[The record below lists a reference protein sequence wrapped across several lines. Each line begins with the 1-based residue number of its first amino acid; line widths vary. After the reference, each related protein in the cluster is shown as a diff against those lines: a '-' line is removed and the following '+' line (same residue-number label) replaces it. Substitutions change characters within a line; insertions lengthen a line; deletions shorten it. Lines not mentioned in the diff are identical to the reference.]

1 MCEAYRDWKGMSVHM
16 VEEKYEIGGM
26 HCAACS
32 SAVERVTRKLPGVER
47 SEVNLPMNL
56 LTISYDGAQCTPEMI
71 IAKVE
76 KAGFTVKLKEDAGT
90 QAKGQGTAV
99 NDAVEEEKQ
108 LRREKISLIAS
119 VVFAGVLLLVSMG
132 HMLIKGFPLPD
143 IIAPDTHPVNFSLV
157 QLLLTIPVLFL
168 GKKFFVGGFRSLI
181 HRNPNMDTLVAVSA
195 TASFLYSLVMT
206 FLITDHPHLVHSL
219 YYESAAVVVALVSVG
234 KYMEASNKEKTK
246 EAITRLMA
254 LAPENAI
261 LVDENGQ
268 WEVPLSMIKVGDTV
282 LVKPGA
288 RVPLDGVVKSGSGS
302 VNEAMLT
309 GESLPVEKHEGS
321 EVIGG
326 SVSVD
331 GALYIEVTRVGE
343 DTTLAK
349 IIRFVEEAQGRK
361 APIAKIADKVA
372 GVFVPVVMG
381 IALVAGV
388 FWMVFGPELGVE
400 GDAFSFAL
408 KIFTSVLV
416 IACPCALGLAT
427 PTAIIVG
434 TGLGASKGILIRS
447 GEALEQTHKVKV
459 VILDKTGTVTEG
471 KPVVTDLAAEDEEE
485 LLRTAY
491 VLENLSEHPLAKAVC
506 EAAHARGIGGSGFA
520 GMQKENVCGTNSECS
535 VTDSEQDEKML
546 SEAVASNRITEFQN
560 ISGRGLM
567 AVDGDGC
574 KVLAGNAALLE
585 ENGVSTEPFRAKAE
599 QLQAQGKT
607 LVFVAR
613 DSQALGVIGIADTIK
628 PDAKEA
634 LAELKQFGIKTV
646 LLTGDNRAAAEFI
659 GAEAGVDEVIAEVL
673 PTQKA
678 EVVQG
683 YQSKG
688 NCVMMVGDG
697 INDAPALVQAD
708 VGCAIGNGSDIA
720 IDSAKIVLMKSE
732 LMDVVRAIRLSRLTI
747 RNIKQNLFWAFCY
760 NVLGIPVAAG
770 ILYPA
775 FGLLLSPMIGGL
787 AMSMSSLF
795 VVTNALRLKTK
806 RL

>member
-1 MCEAYRDWKGMSVHM
+1 MA
-16 VEEKYEIGGM
+16 EEIYEIGGM

-32 SAVERVTRKLPGVER
+32 SAVERVTKKLPGVER
-47 SEVNLPMNL
+47 SEVNLPMNR
-56 LTISYDGAQCTPEMI
+56 LTIVYDEALCTPEMI

-76 KAGFTVKLKEDAGT
+76 KAGFTAKLKEDAGK
-90 QAKGQGTAV
+90 QAGNGSLGQMTA
-99 NDAVEEEKQ
+99 DEEAKAGKQ
-108 LRREKISLIAS
+108 LRREKLSLITSAI
-119 VVFAGVLLLVSMG
+119 FAGVLLVVSMG
-132 HMLIKGFPLPD
+132 HMLIQGFPLPD
-143 IIAPDTHPVNFSLV
+143 IIAPDTHPVNFALV
-157 QLLLTIPVLFL
+157 QLLLTIPVLIL
-168 GKKFFVGGFRSLI
+168 GKKFFIGGFRSLL

-206 FLITDHPHLVHSL
+206 FLITDQPHLVHSL

-309 GESLPVEKHEGS
+309 GESLPVEKCEGS

-372 GVFVPVVMG
+372 GVFVPVVMM
-381 IALVAGV
+381 IALAAGV
-388 FWMVFGPELGVE
+388 FWMVFGPGLGVE
-400 GDAFSFAL
+400 GDVFSFAL

-447 GEALEQTHKVKV
+447 GEALEQTHKVQV

-471 KPVVTDLAAEDEEE
+471 KPVVTNLIAEDEEL

-491 VLENLSEHPLAKAVC
+491 LLESLSEHPLATAVC
-506 EAAHARGIGGSGFA
+506 EAARERGIVAPTGALENLCGDSGKKQIEPGSG
-520 GMQKENVCGTNSECS
+520 GVGDNHPVNG
-535 VTDSEQDEKML
+535 
-546 SEAVASNRITEFQN
+546 FQN
-560 ISGRGLM
+560 ISGRGLA
-567 AVDGDGC
+567 AVDGESLTL
-574 KVLAGNAALLE
+574 LAGNAALLE
-585 ENGVSTEPFRAKAE
+585 ENGVSIAQYRVAAE
-599 QLQAQGKT
+599 RLQAQGKT
-607 LVFVAR
+607 LVYVAR
-613 DSQALGVIGIADTIK
+613 GRQALGVIGIADTIK

-634 LAELKQFGIKTV
+634 IAELKRIGVRTV

-678 EVVQG
+678 EVVQD

-747 RNIKQNLFWAFCY
+747 RNIEQNLFWAFCY

-770 ILYPA
+770 VLYPA

-787 AMSMSSLF
+787 AMSLSSLF

-806 RL
+806 KL

>member
-1 MCEAYRDWKGMSVHM
+1 MR
-16 VEEKYEIGGM
+16 EEKYEIGGM

-32 SAVERVTRKLPGVER
+32 SAVERVTKKLPGVER
-47 SEVNLPMNL
+47 SEVNLPMNR
-56 LTISYDGAQCTPEMI
+56 LTIVYDETQCTPEMI

-76 KAGFTVKLKEDAGT
+76 KAGFTAKRKDDVRT
-90 QAKGQGTAV
+90 QASGKGSAVRTDGGDGTERDGA
-99 NDAVEEEKQ
+99 DATEEKQ
-108 LRREKISLIAS
+108 LQREKSSLIAS
-119 VVFAGVLLLVSMG
+119 VLFAGVLLVVSMG
-132 HMLIKGFPLPD
+132 HMLIQGFPMPD
-143 IIAPDTHPVNFSLV
+143 IIAPDTHPVNFALV
-157 QLLLTIPVLFL
+157 QLLLTIPVLIL
-168 GKKFFVGGFRSLI
+168 GKKFFVGGFRSLFY
-181 HRNPNMDTLVAVSA
+181 RNPNMDTLVAVSA

-234 KYMEASNKEKTK
+234 KYMEARNKEKTK
-246 EAITRLMA
+246 EAITGLMA
-254 LAPENAI
+254 LAPEEAI

-288 RVPLDGVVKSGSGS
+288 RVPLDGVVKSGEGS

-331 GALYIEVTRVGE
+331 GALYVTVTRVGE
-343 DTTLAK
+343 DTTLSK

-361 APIAKIADKVA
+361 APIAKLADKVA
-372 GVFVPVVMG
+372 GVFVPVVMA
-381 IALVAGV
+381 IAVAAGA
-388 FWMVFGPELGVE
+388 FWMIFGPGLGVE

-447 GEALEQTHKVKV
+447 GEALELTHKTQV

-471 KPVVTDLAAEDEEE
+471 KPVVTDLVAEDEEE
-485 LLRTAY
+485 MLRTAY
-491 VLENLSEHPLAKAVC
+491 LLESLSEHPLAKAVC
-506 EAAHARGIGGSGFA
+506 AAARERGTAGSEPVRGKDCCA
-520 GMQKENVCGTNSECS
+520 SMDACSEIN
-535 VTDSEQDEKML
+535 TEQEEIVL
-546 SEAVASNRITEFQN
+546 SERFEANRVTKFEN
-560 ISGRGLM
+560 ISGRGLT
-567 AVDGDGC
+567 AVDGNGA
-574 KVLAGNAALLE
+574 KLLAGNATLLE
-585 ENGVSTEPFRAKAE
+585 ENDVPTEAFRVEAE
-599 QLQAQGKT
+599 RLQAQGKT
-607 LVFVAR
+607 LVYVAR
-613 DSQALGVIGIADTIK
+613 AGQVLGVFGIADTIK
-628 PDAKEA
+628 PDAREA
-634 LAELKQFGIKTV
+634 IAELKRIGIKTV
-646 LLTGDNRAAAEFI
+646 LLTGDHRAAAEYI
-659 GAEAGVDEVIAEVL
+659 GAQAGVDEVIAEVL

-678 EVVQG
+678 EVVQD

-770 ILYPA
+770 VLYPA
-775 FGLLLSPMIGGL
+775 LGLLLSPMIGGL
-787 AMSMSSLF
+787 AMSLSSLF

>member
-1 MCEAYRDWKGMSVHM
+1 MI
-16 VEEKYEIGGM
+16 EEIYEIGGM

-32 SAVERVTRKLPGVER
+32 SAVERVTKKLPGVER
-47 SEVNLPMNL
+47 SEVNLPMNR
-56 LTISYDGAQCTPEMI
+56 LTIVYDEAQCTPEMI

-76 KAGFTVKLKEDAGT
+76 KAGFTAKQKKEEKTTASNGKPFGDADGEN
-90 QAKGQGTAV
+90 A
-99 NDAVEEEKQ
+99 EKQ

-119 VVFAGVLLLVSMG
+119 VIFAGLLLVVSMG
-132 HMLIKGFPLPD
+132 HMLIKGFPMPD
-143 IIAPDTHPVNFSLV
+143 IISPDTHPVNFALV
-157 QLLLTIPVLFL
+157 QLLLAIPVLIL
-168 GKKFFVGGFRSLI
+168 GKKFFIGGLRSLF

-288 RVPLDGVVKSGSGS
+288 RVPLDGVVQSGSGS

-309 GESLPVEKHEGS
+309 GESLPVEKHDGS

-331 GALYIEVTRVGE
+331 GVLYVKVTRIGD

-372 GVFVPVVMG
+372 GVFVPVVMA
-381 IALVAGV
+381 IALAAGA
-388 FWMVFGPELGVE
+388 FWMVFGPGLGVE
-400 GDAFSFAL
+400 GDVFSFAL

-447 GEALEQTHKVKV
+447 GEALEQTHKTQV

-471 KPVVTDLAAEDEEE
+471 KPVVTDLVAEDEEE
-485 LLRTAY
+485 LLRTAFL
-491 VLENLSEHPLAKAVC
+491 LEQLSEHPLAKAVC
-506 EAAHARGIGGSGFA
+506 EAVRERGIVA
-520 GMQKENVCGTNSECS
+520 ENQI
-535 VTDSEQDEKML
+535 TD
-546 SEAVASNRITEFQN
+546 FQN

-567 AVDGDGC
+567 AVDRGGLTL
-574 KVLAGNAALLE
+574 LAGNAALLE
-585 ENGVSTEPFRAKAE
+585 ENDVPIETFRAKAE

-613 DSQALGVIGIADTIK
+613 GGQALGVIGIADTIK
-628 PDAKEA
+628 PDAKGA
-634 LAELKQFGIKTV
+634 IAELKRIGIKTV

-659 GAEAGVDEVIAEVL
+659 GAEAGVDDVIAEVL

-770 ILYPA
+770 VLYPV
-775 FGLLLSPMIGGL
+775 FGLLLSPMLGGL
-787 AMSMSSLF
+787 AMSLSSLF